1 MARSFKVAGLL
12 AYTSIRKGNP
22 GVILL
27 TVLIL
32 ALVSLN
38 LLFIPGLLQGLV
50 SGANT
55 QLKNTYS
62 SDIVVQSNTV
72 NPLISDA
79 PDLINKI
86 EAINGVI
93 AATPRNSQGAE
104 FIYGSEHTDAMV
116 YGIQPE
122 TDADVF
128 TIDKSMVEGSYLSPG
143 DTDEIMLGIQ
153 SAGADKPDLELH
165 ARSLLTVHAGDEIT
179 VIYGNG
185 VQK

>member
-1 MARSFKVAGLL
+1 MTKSYKVAGLL

-27 TVLIL
+27 TILIL

-55 QLKNTYS
+55 QLINTYS
-62 SDIVVQSNTV
+62 SDIVVQSDTV
-72 NPLISDA
+72 NPLLNGA
-79 PDLINKI
+79 PNLVNKI
-86 EAINGVI
+86 EAINGVT
-93 AATPRNSQGAE
+93 AAAPRNSQGAE

-116 YGIQPE
+116 YGIAPE

-128 TIDKSMVEGSYLSPG
+128 TIDKSIVEGSYLSRVTPMKSCWG
-143 DTDEIMLGIQ
+143 F
-153 SAGADKPDLELH
+153 
-165 ARSLLTVHAGDEIT
+165 
-179 VIYGNG
+179 N
-185 VQK
+185 